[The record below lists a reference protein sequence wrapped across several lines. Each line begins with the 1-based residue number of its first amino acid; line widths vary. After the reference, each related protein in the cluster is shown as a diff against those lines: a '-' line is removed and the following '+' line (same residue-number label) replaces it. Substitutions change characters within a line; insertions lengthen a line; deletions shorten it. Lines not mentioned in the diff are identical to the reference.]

1 MFEEHVWMKILKSLR
16 YFWKL
21 YTVIFIQSHHLNKQ
35 KNTLYAIHSF
45 KYNKS
50 TCNLNRSLL
59 FKKKKT
65 NEKPKQNILKIL
77 EMLALYFK
85 LICDE
90 KIFSWVLDG
99 YLHEKRHQLNKCLF
113 FGIGCEF
120 WHSLNNFV
128 HYVP

>member
-1 MFEEHVWMKILKSLR
+1 MFDEHVWMKILKSLR

-59 FKKKKT
+59 FKKKPKRKT
-65 NEKPKQNILKIL
+65 KTKH
-77 EMLALYFK
+77 FK
-85 LICDE
+85 DFGDAGI
-90 KIFSWVLDG
+90 IF
-99 YLHEKRHQLNKCLF
+99 
-113 FGIGCEF
+113 
-120 WHSLNNFV
+120 
-128 HYVP
+128 